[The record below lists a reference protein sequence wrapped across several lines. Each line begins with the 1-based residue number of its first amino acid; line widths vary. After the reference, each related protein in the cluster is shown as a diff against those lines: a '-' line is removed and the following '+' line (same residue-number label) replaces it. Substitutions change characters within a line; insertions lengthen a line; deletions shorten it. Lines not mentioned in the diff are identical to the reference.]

1 MPPRRCR
8 ITWLMLARFRS
19 QARASILSR
28 VPPGAAHQVNKVRT
42 LKVGAVPPGASAVP
56 RSLVPRCSPEIAT
69 CPREVVKR
77 VAHRLA
83 ARAASWRG
91 QPSVLAVPPLR
102 RSLRVRPRAAAAV
115 ALQSRVAI
123 RVAIPRCNPAL
134 HLQSRCDTRCV
145 ATSVAL
151 RGCVAVSVRYL
162 PCTVYL
168 AQYVK

>member
-1 MPPRRCR
+1 
-8 ITWLMLARFRS
+8 MLARFRS
-19 QARASILSR
+19 QARAFILSR

-102 RSLRVRPRAAAAV
+102 RSLRVRPRVAVAV
-115 ALQSRVAI
+115 ALHYRVA
-123 RVAIPRCNPAL
+123 APRCSPAL
-134 HLQSRCDTRCV
+134 RYPLRCNLRRVVRLRCGFCMLS
-145 ATSVAL
+145 TLHSI
-151 RGCVAVSVRYL
+151 
-162 PCTVYL
+162 PCTVC
-168 AQYVK
+168 QIQKFVPDQITSP